1 MIFVRRIAS
10 ARFMV
15 GLCVCIVALACI
27 DCSRGDRKPDDR
39 STLTALYDESWGG
52 WPRSTVFLQMALP
65 DESGK
70 IQGRLA
76 KSWEHSPDYATWTY
90 HLRTNVRWHDGMPV
104 TAHDVKFTMDLLSHP
119 AVLKR
124 APGSYS
130 TAVPDEST
138 FVITYN
144 KGFSPTSP
152 EMFAYYFPKHLLEN
166 LDPSKF
172 NSWEFWTRPVGNGAY
187 RFVRHVPRT
196 FMEFEANPDY
206 VFGRSKIDRLILKFG
221 PPSVTELLSG
231 NVDAVSR
238 FRKSDVIAI
247 KNDPRF
253 RVYYEVWDDI
263 LALQVIFWNQRN
275 PLFADPRVRRALTLA
290 INRRELLRALTMWEH
305 LPTVD
310 VVYTERQYWQGA
322 LPKALPYDRELAG
335 RLLDQ
340 TGWRD
345 LDGDGVRERDG
356 RQFRFPLMVDSEW
369 QAAAVYVQAQLRQV
383 GIRMDITIV
392 EGRAGGDRLRAGDF
406 DAALGLLWSEIPELV
421 RFFGEDSPIGYRNA
435 RVIKLLGAAQNTR
448 NPDEMDEIF
457 RGLMSEFG
465 EDLPFTSLVL
475 SVETY
480 VVHRRVKGLS
490 TPFRANPLW
499 SLEHLWIED
508 ER

>member
-1 MIFVRRIAS
+1 MNFMRGIGS
-10 ARFMV
+10 ARLRS
-15 GLCVCIVALACI
+15 GLFACFVAFAGMQ
-27 DCSRGDRKPDDR
+27 CSQGDQKHAGR
-39 STLTALYDESWGG
+39 STLTALYDERWGG
-52 WPRSTVFLQMALP
+52 WPRSVVFLQMALP
-65 DESGK
+65 DENGT

-76 KSWEHSPDYATWTY
+76 KSWEHSPDYNTWTY

-124 APGSYS
+124 PPGSYS
-130 TAVPDEST
+130 TTVPDDST
-138 FVITYN
+138 FVITYSS
-144 KGFSPTSP
+144 GFSPTSP
-152 EMFAYYFPKHLLEN
+152 EMFTYYFPKHLLKT

-172 NSWEFWTRPVGNGAY
+172 SSWEFWTRPVGNGPY
-187 RFVRHVPRT
+187 RYVRHVPRT

-206 VFGRSKIDRLILKFG
+206 VFGKPKIDRVILKFG
-221 PPSVTELLSG
+221 PPAVTDLLSG

-247 KNDPRF
+247 KADHRF

-290 INRRELLRALTMWEH
+290 VNRRELLQVLNMWEN
-305 LPTVD
+305 LPVID

-322 LPKALPYDRELAG
+322 LPKALHHDRELAG
-335 RLLDQ
+335 GLLDHA
-340 TGWRD
+340 GWRD
-345 LDGDGVRERDG
+345 LDGDGYREREG
-356 RQFRFPLMVDSEW
+356 SQFRFSLMVGSEW
-369 QAAAVYVQAQLRQV
+369 QAAAIYVQAQLRQV
-383 GIRMDITIV
+383 GIRMDITVI
-392 EGRAGGDRLRAGDF
+392 EGRASGERLRSGDF

-421 RFFGEDSPIGYRNA
+421 RFFGEGSQLGYRNE
-435 RVIKLLGAAQNTR
+435 RVTQLLAAAQKTR
-448 NPDEMDEIF
+448 NPDEMDKIF
-457 RGLMSEFG
+457 RGLMSEFV
-465 EDLPFTSLVL
+465 EDVPFTSLVL

-499 SLEHLWIED
+499 SVEHLWIED
-508 ER
+508 EN